1 MKRTMYTLDDFK
13 VLRNNDTGNFRIINP
28 MNAQDTHS
36 DEEFI
41 RPQKWPADI
50 MCAVM
55 SVMITSHEGLNI
67 EAVRLPYTIRESMQL
82 CGYSDTQ
89 IREVLFCTMCKISD
103 NNSESGKKKYSK
115 HLYPISHL

>member
-13 VLRNNDTGNFRIINP
+13 VLSNKDTENFRIINS
-28 MNAQDTHS
+28 MNEQATHS
-36 DEEFI
+36 NEVYV

-55 SVMITSHEGLNI
+55 SVMISSHEGLNI
-67 EAVRLPYTIRESMQL
+67 EAIRLPYNLRESMQL

-89 IREVLFCTMCKISD
+89 IKEVLFCSMCKISD
-103 NNSESGKKKYSK
+103 NNSESDKKKYSK
-115 HLYPISHL
+115 HLYPIHHL